1 MKKDLLA
8 ISDFNREEILDLF
21 EKSSDLK
28 EKRQKGIPHQ
38 PLKGKTLGMIF
49 NKHSTRTRISFE
61 VGMFELGGHALFLTG
76 DQLQLNR
83 GETIRDSAQVLS
95 RYLNGILIRTYDHN
109 EVLALAEHATIP
121 VINGLTDFNHPLQIL
136 ADIFTI
142 KEKLGKIEGV
152 KVAYV
157 GDGNNVAYS
166 WMLGASTMG
175 MNLKIACPKN
185 LQPPSTPS
193 LGNNGNVEIVED
205 PYEAV
210 QNADIIYTDVWISMG
225 DEEDVENKKKL
236 LLPYQINQNLV
247 NAAKKDVM
255 VMHCLPAHREME
267 ITSEVLD
274 GKHSIVFD
282 QAENR
287 LHVQKAI
294 LETLLLKPTQGP

>member
-1 MKKDLLA
+1 MKKDLLS
-8 ISDFNREEILDLF
+8 ISDFSQQEVLDLL
-21 EKSSDLK
+21 EKSTVLK
-28 EKRQKGIPHQ
+28 NKRQKGIEHL
-38 PLKGKTLGMIF
+38 PLKGQTLGMIF

-83 GETIRDSAQVLS
+83 GETIKDSAQVLS
-95 RYLNGILIRTYDHN
+95 RYLNAILIRTHDHE
-109 EVLALAEHATIP
+109 EVIALAEHASIP
-121 VINGLTDFNHPLQIL
+121 VINGLTDLNHPVQIL

-142 KEKLGKIEGV
+142 KEKLGYIEGV

-166 WMLGASTMG
+166 WMLGASLMG
-175 MNLKIACPKN
+175 MHLAIACPKN
-185 LQPPSTPS
+185 YRPESIPALSGT
-193 LGNNGNVEIVED
+193 GKVEIFED
-205 PYEAV
+205 PFEAV
-210 QNADIIYTDVWISMG
+210 KNADVIYTDVWISMG
-225 DEEDVENKKKL
+225 QEEETENKKKL
-236 LLPYQINQNLV
+236 LLPYQINQKLV
-247 NAAKKDVM
+247 DAAKKDVM

-274 GKHSIVFD
+274 GKQSIVFD

-294 LETLLLKPTQGP
+294 LETFLLKS

>member
-1 MKKDLLA
+1 MKKDLLS
-8 ISDFNREEILDLF
+8 ISDFSQQEILDLL
-21 EKSSDLK
+21 EKSADLK
-28 EKRQKGIPHQ
+28 DKRQKGIEHL
-38 PLKGKTLGMIF
+38 PLKGQTLGMIF

-83 GETIRDSAQVLS
+83 GETIKDSAQVLS
-95 RYLNGILIRTYDHN
+95 RYLNAILIRTYDHE
-109 EVLALAEHATIP
+109 EVIALAEHASIP
-121 VINGLTDFNHPLQIL
+121 VINGLTDLNHPVQIL
-136 ADIFTI
+136 ADIFTV
-142 KEKLGKIEGV
+142 KEKLGHIEGV

-166 WMLGASTMG
+166 WMLGASLMG
-175 MNLKIACPKN
+175 MDLAIACPKSYRPESIPA
-185 LQPPSTPS
+185 LSGT
-193 LGNNGNVEIVED
+193 GKVEILED
-205 PYEAV
+205 PFEAV
-210 QNADIIYTDVWISMG
+210 KNADVIYTDVWISMG
-225 DEEDVENKKKL
+225 QEEDTENKKKL
-236 LLPYQINQNLV
+236 LLPYQINQKLV
-247 NAAKKDVM
+247 DAAKKEVM

-294 LETLLLKPTQGP
+294 LETLLLKP

>member
-1 MKKDLLA
+1 MKKDLLS
-8 ISDFNREEILDLF
+8 ISDFSQQEVLDLL
-21 EKSSDLK
+21 EKSTDLK
-28 EKRQKGIPHQ
+28 KKRQKGIEHL
-38 PLKGKTLGMIF
+38 PLKGQTLGMIF

-83 GETIRDSAQVLS
+83 GETIKDSAQVLS
-95 RYLNGILIRTYDHN
+95 RYLNAILIRTYDHE
-109 EVLALAEHATIP
+109 EVIALAKHASIP
-121 VINGLTDFNHPLQIL
+121 VINGLTDLNHPVQIL
-136 ADIFTI
+136 ADIFTV
-142 KEKLGKIEGV
+142 KEKLGHIEGV

-166 WMLGASTMG
+166 WMLGASLMG
-175 MNLKIACPKN
+175 MHLAIACPKSYRQESIPA
-185 LQPPSTPS
+185 LSGT
-193 LGNNGNVEIVED
+193 GKVDIFED
-205 PYEAV
+205 PFEAV
-210 QNADIIYTDVWISMG
+210 KNADVIYTDVWISMG
-225 DEEDVENKKKL
+225 QEEDTENKKKL
-236 LLPYQINQNLV
+236 LLPYQINQKLV
-247 NAAKKDVM
+247 DAAKKEVM

-294 LETLLLKPTQGP
+294 LETFLLNS

>member
-1 MKKDLLA
+1 MKRDLLT
-8 ISDFNREEILDLF
+8 ISDFSREEILDLF
-21 EKSSDLK
+21 EKSADLK
-28 EKRQKGIPHQ
+28 EKRRKGIQ
-38 PLKGKTLGMIF
+38 YLPLKGKTLGMIF

-83 GETIRDSAQVLS
+83 GETIKDSAQVLS
-95 RYLNGILIRTYDHN
+95 RYLSGILIRTYDHK
-109 EVLALAEHATIP
+109 EVVALAEHATIP
-121 VINGLTDFNHPLQIL
+121 VINGLTDLNHPVQIL
-136 ADIFTI
+136 SDIFTI
-142 KEKLGKIEGV
+142 KEKLGGIEGV

-166 WMLGASTMG
+166 WMMGASLMG
-175 MNLKIACPKN
+175 MHLMIACPKSC
-185 LQPPSTPS
+185 QPHPAPS
-193 LGNNGNVEIVED
+193 LDGKGKVEIVED
-205 PYEAV
+205 PFEAV

-225 DEEDVENKKKL
+225 EKDAVTKKQL
-236 LLPYQINQNLV
+236 LLPYQINQKLV
-247 NAAKKDVM
+247 DAAKKDVM

-267 ITSEVLD
+267 ITAEVMD

-294 LETLLLKPTQGP
+294 LEKLLSPSLP

>member
-8 ISDFNREEILDLF
+8 ISDFNQQEVLDLL
-21 EKSSDLK
+21 EKSADLK
-28 EKRQKGIPHQ
+28 NKRQNGIEHL
-38 PLKGKTLGMIF
+38 PLKGQTLGMIF

-83 GETIRDSAQVLS
+83 GETIKDSAQVLS
-95 RYLNGILIRTYDHN
+95 RYLNGILIRTFDHD
-109 EVLALAEHATIP
+109 EVVALAEHASIP
-121 VINGLTDFNHPLQIL
+121 VINGLTDLNHPVQIL

-142 KEKLGKIEGV
+142 KEKLGRIEGV

-166 WMLGASTMG
+166 WMLGASLMG
-175 MNLKIACPKN
+175 MHLAVACPEKY
-185 LQPPSTPS
+185 QPKVAPALSGT
-193 LGNNGNVEIVED
+193 GKVEILED
-205 PYEAV
+205 PFEAV
-210 QNADIIYTDVWISMG
+210 ENADVIYTDVWVSMG
-225 DEEDVENKKKL
+225 QEEDTENKKKL
-236 LLPYQINQNLV
+236 LLPYQINQKLV
-247 NAAKKDVM
+247 ETAKNDVL
-255 VMHCLPAHREME
+255 VMHCLPAHRGME

-282 QAENR
+282 QAESR

-294 LETLLLKPTQGP
+294 LETLLLKPKQL

>member
-1 MKKDLLA
+1 MKRDLLA
-8 ISDFNREEILDLF
+8 INDFKREEILDLF
-21 EKSSDLK
+21 EKSADLK
-28 EKRQKGIPHQ
+28 DKRQKGIEHL

-83 GETIRDSAQVLS
+83 GETLRDSAQVLS

-109 EVLALAEHATIP
+109 EVIALAENATIP
-121 VINGLTDFNHPLQIL
+121 VINGLTDLNHPVQIL

-142 KEKLGKIEGV
+142 KEKLGAIEGV

-157 GDGNNVAYS
+157 GDGNNVTYS
-166 WMLGASTMG
+166 WMMGASLMG
-175 MNLKIACPKN
+175 MHLSVACPKSCQ
-185 LQPPSTPS
+185 LDPVPQSC
-193 LGNNGNVEIVED
+193 GNGKVEIVED
-205 PYEAV
+205 PFEAV

-225 DEEDVENKKKL
+225 QEKDEENKKKL
-236 LLPYQINQNLV
+236 LLPYQINQKLLDT
-247 NAAKKDVM
+247 AKKDAL

-267 ITSEVLD
+267 ITTEVLD
-274 GKHSIVFD
+274 GKSSIVFD

-294 LETLLLKPTQGP
+294 LETLL

>member
-1 MKKDLLA
+1 MKKDLLS
-8 ISDFNREEILDLF
+8 ISDFSQQEILDLL
-21 EKSSDLK
+21 EKSTDLK
-28 EKRQKGIPHQ
+28 NKRQKGVEHL
-38 PLKGKTLGMIF
+38 PLKGQTLGMIF

-83 GETIRDSAQVLS
+83 GETIKDSAQVLS
-95 RYLNGILIRTYDHN
+95 RYLNAILIRTYDHE
-109 EVLALAEHATIP
+109 EVIALAEHASIP
-121 VINGLTDFNHPLQIL
+121 VINGLTDLNHPVQIL
-136 ADIFTI
+136 ADIFTV
-142 KEKLGKIEGV
+142 KEKLGHIEGV

-166 WMLGASTMG
+166 WMLGASLMG
-175 MNLKIACPKN
+175 MHLAIACPKSYRPESIPA
-185 LQPPSTPS
+185 LSGT
-193 LGNNGNVEIVED
+193 GKVEILED
-205 PYEAV
+205 PFEAV
-210 QNADIIYTDVWISMG
+210 KNADVIYTDVWISMG
-225 DEEDVENKKKL
+225 QEEDTENKKKL
-236 LLPYQINQNLV
+236 LLPYQINQKLV
-247 NAAKKDVM
+247 DAAKKEVI

-294 LETLLLKPTQGP
+294 LETLLLKL

>member
-1 MKKDLLA
+1 MKKDLLS
-8 ISDFNREEILDLF
+8 ISDFSHQEVLDLI
-21 EKSSDLK
+21 EKSTDLK
-28 EKRQKGIPHQ
+28 KKRQKGIEHLS
-38 PLKGKTLGMIF
+38 LKGQTLGMIF

-61 VGMFELGGHALFLTG
+61 VGMYELGGNALFLTG

-83 GETIRDSAQVLS
+83 GETIKDSAQVLS
-95 RYLNGILIRTYDHN
+95 RYLNAILIRTYDHD
-109 EVLALAEHATIP
+109 EVIALAEHATIP
-121 VINGLTDFNHPLQIL
+121 VINGLTDLNHPVQIL

-142 KEKLGKIEGV
+142 KEKLGRIEGV

-166 WMLGASTMG
+166 WILGASTMG
-175 MNLKIACPKN
+175 MHLAIACPKSYRPK
-185 LQPPSTPS
+185 LTPA
-193 LGNNGNVEIVED
+193 LIGTGKVEILED
-205 PYEAV
+205 PFEAV
-210 QNADIIYTDVWISMG
+210 KNADVIYTDVWISMG
-225 DEEDVENKKKL
+225 QEEDTEDKKKL
-236 LLPYQINQNLV
+236 LLPYQINQKLV
-247 NAAKKDVM
+247 DAAKKDVL

-294 LETLLLKPTQGP
+294 LETFLLKP

>member
-8 ISDFNREEILDLF
+8 ISDCNHEEILALF
-21 EKSSDLK
+21 EKSADLK
-28 EKRQKGIPHQ
+28 EKRQKGIQHL

-83 GETIRDSAQVLS
+83 GETIKDSAQVLS
-95 RYLNGILIRTYDHN
+95 RYLNGILIRTYDHQ
-109 EVLALAEHATIP
+109 EVVALAEHASIP

-136 ADIFTI
+136 SDIFTI
-142 KEKLGKIEGV
+142 KEKLGHIEGV
-152 KVAYV
+152 KIAYV

-166 WMLGASTMG
+166 WMAGASLMG
-175 MNLKIACPKN
+175 MNLVIASPKS
-185 LQPPSTPS
+185 LQPSPPPS
-193 LGNNGNVEIVED
+193 LEGNGKVEVVED
-205 PYEAV
+205 PFEAV
-210 QNADIIYTDVWISMG
+210 KNADVIYTDVWISMG
-225 DEEDVENKKKL
+225 DEEDAENKKKL
-236 LLPYQINQNLV
+236 LLPYQINQKLV
-247 NAAKKDVM
+247 DSAKEDVM
-255 VMHCLPAHREME
+255 VMHCLPAHRDME

-274 GKHSIVFD
+274 GEHSIVFD

-294 LETLLLKPTQGP
+294 LETLLLKPTK

>member
-1 MKKDLLA
+1 MKKDLLS
-8 ISDFNREEILDLF
+8 ISDFSQQEILDLL
-21 EKSSDLK
+21 EKSADLK
-28 EKRQKGIPHQ
+28 DKRQKGIEHL
-38 PLKGKTLGMIF
+38 PLKGQTLGMIF

-95 RYLNGILIRTYDHN
+95 RYLNAILIRTYDHD
-109 EVLALAEHATIP
+109 EVIALAEHASIP
-121 VINGLTDFNHPLQIL
+121 VINGLTDLNHPVQIL

-142 KEKLGKIEGV
+142 KEKLGRIEGV

-166 WMLGASTMG
+166 WMLGASLMG
-175 MNLKIACPKN
+175 MHLAVACPKIY
-185 LQPPSTPS
+185 QPEPAPS
-193 LGNNGNVEIVED
+193 LSGTGEVEVLED
-205 PYEAV
+205 PFEAV
-210 QNADIIYTDVWISMG
+210 KNADVIYTDVWISMG
-225 DEEDVENKKKL
+225 QEEDTENKKKL
-236 LLPYQINQNLV
+236 LLPYQINQKLV
-247 NAAKKDVM
+247 NSAKKDVL

-294 LETLLLKPTQGP
+294 LETLLLKSI